1 MPDEQRMPNVWVV
14 RADGGEETQNCVDGG
29 FTGIGWKEA
38 GDLSDLPDRASV
50 DARWRP
56 IAHPGESSRTIS
68 STIRNLAC
76 FLLEIQIGD
85 WVITPETDLRW
96 LRYGQV
102 IGNYRYDPA
111 PSDGCQYQHRRDVIW
126 QARPLY
132 RYEFTKGFRD
142 AFRPPTVIRI
152 RREAEFFE
160 RIGFAVRQSGPANGK
175 QK

>member
-14 RADGGEETQNCVDGG
+14 RADKGKETQRCVDGG

-50 DARWRP
+50 DAYWRP
-56 IAHPGESSRTIS
+56 LASPSDKPSQIS
-68 STIRNLAC
+68 STIGNLAR
-76 FLLEIQIGD
+76 FLLEIRVGD

-111 PSDGCQYQHRRDVIW
+111 PGDGCQYRHRRDVIW

-132 RYEFTKGFRD
+132 RYEFTEEFQNRLGQL
-142 AFRPPTVIRI
+142 TVVQI

-160 RIGFAVRQSGPANGK
+160 RIGFAVRKSGSVTGK
-175 QK
+175 